1 MRKPK
6 WQTVEQIVTALHDG
20 TARLANIENLYYAAI
35 RNNYPERLE
44 LFKNALE
51 QYKKEKK

>member
-6 WQTVEQIVTALHDG
+6 WQTVEQIVAALHEG

-44 LFKNALE
+44 LFKKALE

>member
-6 WQTVEQIVTALHDG
+6 WKTVEQIVAALHDG
-20 TARLANIENLYYAAI
+20 TARLSNIENLYYAAI
-35 RNNYPERLE
+35 RNNYPDRLE

>member
-6 WQTVEQIVTALHDG
+6 WQTVEQIVAALHDG
-20 TARLANIENLYYAAI
+20 TARLANIENLY